1 MKFENIFWPDSQLL
15 KIQIEYDHACLWV
28 WNDCLQKKI
37 SVECFGLAGVTNLCI
52 WDDTI
57 VENIYVK
64 NADPSS
70 DSYLQNVFSNYD
82 KDFDCGGR
90 ILGENILILSVSI
103 INNTVFDLYCKQISV
118 CVVDDALNQSS

>member
-1 MKFENIFWPDSQLL
+1 MIELNDVDWIDSQLE
-15 KIQIEYDHACLWV
+15 KITIEYDKAKL
-28 WNDCLQKKI
+28 L
-37 SVECFGLAGVTNLCI
+37 VECDSGNYVITCTGLIGLTNLCI

-57 VENIYVK
+57 IENIYVK

>member
-1 MKFENIFWPDSQLL
+1 MKLNEIDWIDSQLE
-15 KIQIEYDHACLWV
+15 KITIEYDKAEL
-28 WNDCLQKKI
+28 L
-37 SVECFGLAGVTNLCI
+37 VECDSGNYVITCTGLIGLTNLCI

-57 VENIYVK
+57 IENIYVK

-82 KDFDCGGR
+82 KDFDYAGR

-103 INNTVFDLYCKQISV
+103 VNNTVFNLYCKQISV
-118 CVVDDALNQSS
+118 CSVDDALNQPS